1 MNCKSSILLDR
12 ILSSDEADEDHDDRY
27 DQEDMDE
34 ASYGIRRDESQKPQ
48 DQEYNSDGGKHG
60 FSVIL

>member
-27 DQEDMDE
+27 DQEDVDE
-34 ASYGIRRDESQKPQ
+34 ASNGVGCDESQKPQ